1 MVVLIKGG
9 TVIAFDGQ
17 EHRLLNDGD
26 VAFEDNR
33 ILYVGKNY
41 GGQADEKIDARGKI
55 VTPGLMSMHTH
66 ATSMHYLRGVAEDI
80 GSRNFNMSMLPEI
93 APVTGKQVKLKEVLI
108 AVKAGII
115 ELLKSG
121 STFFL
126 EMGYDPRQGKMAGD
140 VAQVVMDAGIRSCIV
155 PGYNSGSR
163 VTKDGKSLG
172 YEWDEEKGF
181 KGLEGNIEF
190 IEKCRTNYNGLVT
203 SILGPTSNE
212 HVTENLI
219 IETIKKAREL
229 DTRIQI
235 HGCQSVYEWNEMI
248 NRYGKTPVKWMND
261 IGLLTPE
268 TMIGHCFYISE
279 HPRTL
284 APWANDLELLSKSGV
299 TVVHCPTEF
308 ARRGAVLHSYNK
320 YVTSGI
326 NVTLGVDICPHDML
340 EEMRNAAHL
349 TKCIDYNCFGGTARQ
364 VFDSA
369 TVCAAKALGRDDLG
383 VLREG
388 ALADIVIVKTNTA
401 RMSPMR
407 DPLKNLV
414 FHANSSDV
422 ETVIVDGRTVVSE
435 GKVLALDEE
444 KVAVELQKTAERI
457 WENTDKNDWA
467 GRSVDE
473 ISPLSVKPY
482 DEE

>member
-17 EHRLLNDGD
+17 EHRLLNAGD
-26 VAFEDNR
+26 VAFEGNR

-41 GGQADEKIDARGKI
+41 EGQADKKIDARGKI

-66 ATSMHYLRGVAEDI
+66 ATSSYYLRGVAEDI

-93 APVTGKQVKLKEVLI
+93 APIARGKTKPEDTLN

-126 EMGYDPRQGKMAGD
+126 EMGGGLPKNMPTSLAQLVID
-140 VAQVVMDAGIRSCIV
+140 VGIRSCIV
-155 PGYNSGSR
+155 PCYSSASR
-163 VTKDGKSLG
+163 VTKDGKSLTW
-172 YEWDEEKGF
+172 EWDEEKGF
-181 KGLEGNIEF
+181 KGLEGNVEF

-203 SILGPTSNE
+203 SILGPTSTE

-326 NVTLGVDICPHDML
+326 NVALGVDICPHDML

-349 TKCIDYNCFGGTARQ
+349 TKCVDYNCFGGTARQ

-369 TVCAAKALGRDDLG
+369 TVCAARALGRDDLG
-383 VLREG
+383 VLRKG
-388 ALADIVIVKTNTA
+388 ALADIVIVKTSTA

-444 KVAVELQKTAERI
+444 KVAIELQKIAERI
-457 WENTDKNDWA
+457 WENVDKYDWG

-482 DEE
+482 DEG